1 MLISASGSS
10 GSGRGRIDTALQCSS
25 CALPPRRADP
35 PGTVSCTLPA
45 TAMRRPATGS
55 HRHRD
60 SPLPSARRFPFIFVW
75 HFVSI
80 RTARIPIGADAVR
93 SIVGTLYRITRV
105 YACEQNTLTQLI
117 RLFSKA
123 LERRGVGATGGSVP
137 YVRRPSV
144 PGARTASERYV
155 FSLAFSF
162 LCCALLFF
170 GSFHA
175 CS

>member
-45 TAMRRPATGS
+45 TAMRRPATGTATAPS
-55 HRHRD
+55 RRRGVFRLSSFGISYRSAPHRPD
-60 SPLPSARRFPFIFVW
+60 
-75 HFVSI
+75 
-80 RTARIPIGADAVR
+80 PIGADRAVT
-93 SIVGTLYRITRV
+93 IVGTLYRITRV

-175 CS
+175 CN